1 MGEAYRRAEE
11 FKIESL
17 ETYRCRNE
25 MSKLPDFEG
34 LAMFAKVA
42 EEGSFAAAA
51 RVMGVSVPT
60 VSRAVARLEERLGGR
75 LFNRTSRQLSL
86 TEFGHSMAG
95 KAGEIYRQ
103 AEEVEG
109 EAMEL
114 SVQPRGQVRLAV
126 PMSFGLR
133 WVAPLLPKL
142 IRQYPELSID
152 LHLSDASVDLVAEG
166 FDAALRIAALPDS
179 SLVARRLCAVTQFL
193 VASPAYLQQHGRPQH
208 PRDLAKV
215 PCLSYAY
222 RARTQVWRFTDAS
235 GTEEDVVPNGPLR
248 VTNSDAM
255 LPVLLE
261 GLAIS
266 ELPEFIASE
275 YLADGRLERLLPE
288 WSMTRGGLY
297 FVTPSARTRPAKIRA
312 LSDFFQEHLSDPSWR
327 WDARLF
333 S

>member
-1 MGEAYRRAEE
+1 
-11 FKIESL
+11 
-17 ETYRCRNE
+17 

-51 RVMGVSVPT
+51 RIMGVSVPT

-75 LFNRTSRQLSL
+75 LFNRTSRQLAL
-86 TEFGHSMAG
+86 TEFGTSMAAR
-95 KAGEIYRQ
+95 AGEIYRQ
-103 AEEVEG
+103 AEEVES
-109 EAMEL
+109 EAQEL

-133 WVAPLLPKL
+133 WITPLLPAL
-142 IRQYPELSID
+142 IRKYPELSVD
-152 LHLSDASVDLVAEG
+152 LHLSDASVDLIAEG

-179 SLVARRLCAVTQFL
+179 SLVARRICAVTQYL
-193 VASPAYLQQHGRPQH
+193 VASPAYLEQHGRPKH
-208 PRDLAKV
+208 PRELASRT
-215 PCLSYAY
+215 CLSYAY
-222 RARTQVWRFTDAS
+222 RARSQVWRFTHAD
-235 GTEEDVVPNGPLR
+235 GTEEDVVPTGPLR

-261 GLAIS
+261 GLAIA

-275 YLADGRLERLLPE
+275 YLRDGRLEVLLPD

-297 FVTPSARTRPAKIRA
+297 FVTPSARTRPVKIKA
-312 LSDFFQEHLSDPSWR
+312 LSDFFAEHLSDPAWR
-327 WDARLF
+327 WSR
-333 S
+333 

>member
-1 MGEAYRRAEE
+1 
-11 FKIESL
+11 
-17 ETYRCRNE
+17 

-86 TEFGHSMAG
+86 TEFGHGMVG
-95 KAGEIYRQ
+95 KASEIYRQ

-109 EAMEL
+109 QAMEL

-142 IRQYPELSID
+142 IRQYPGLSID

-179 SLVARRLCAVTQFL
+179 SLVARRLCAVTQVL
-193 VASPAYLQQHGRPQH
+193 VAAPAYLQRHGHPQH
-208 PRDLAKV
+208 PRDLADA

-222 RARTQVWRFTDAS
+222 RARSQVWRFTDAS
-235 GTEEDVVPNGPLR
+235 GREEDVLPTGPLR
-248 VTNSDAM
+248 VTNSDAL

-261 GLAIS
+261 GLAIA
-266 ELPEFIASE
+266 ELPDFIASE
-275 YLADGRLERLLPE
+275 YLADGRLERILPQ

-312 LSDFFQEHLSDPSWR
+312 LSDFFHEHLSAPAWR
-327 WDARLF
+327 CAE
-333 S
+333 

>member
-1 MGEAYRRAEE
+1 
-11 FKIESL
+11 
-17 ETYRCRNE
+17 

-86 TEFGHSMAG
+86 TEFGLSMAA
-95 KAGEIYRQ
+95 KAGDIYRQ
-103 AEEVEG
+103 AEEVES
-109 EAMEL
+109 EAQEL
-114 SVQPRGQVRLAV
+114 SVQPRGQVRLAI

-133 WVAPLLPKL
+133 WVAPLMPEL
-142 IRQYPELSID
+142 IRRYPELSID
-152 LHLSDASVDLVAEG
+152 LHLSDASVDLIADG

-193 VASPAYLQQHGRPQH
+193 VASPAYLEQHGIPQH
-208 PRDLAKV
+208 PRELANRQ
-215 PCLSYAY
+215 CLSYAY
-222 RARTQVWRFTDAS
+222 RARTQIWRFTHDNGA
-235 GTEEDVVPNGPLR
+235 EEDVVPNGPLR

-255 LPVLLE
+255 IPVLLE
-261 GLAIS
+261 GLAIA

-275 YLADGRLERLLPE
+275 YLADGRLVRLLPD

-297 FVTPSARTRPAKIRA
+297 FVTPSARTRPVKIRA
-312 LSDFFQEHLSDPSWR
+312 LSDFFAEHLSEPSWR
-327 WDARLF
+327 WPR
-333 S
+333 